1 VIKDKAKRGPPAYA
15 TMRIADLRISRRGK
29 HHQLVSGILQRLDH
43 LADGS
48 ALIVPLDSVGE
59 MSLPGLR
66 SAVTRLTRAHHM
78 AIKTYSDE
86 KNFYIWKKSAGDAK
100 QRKRV

>member
-1 VIKDKAKRGPPAYA
+1 MIKDKAKGGPPAYG
-15 TMRIADLRISRRGK
+15 TMQIADLRISRRGK
-29 HHQLVSGILQRLDH
+29 HHQLVSGILQRLDS
-43 LADGS
+43 LAAGS

-86 KNFYIWKKSAGDAK
+86 KNFYIWKKSAGAK
-100 QRKRV
+100 QRKRI